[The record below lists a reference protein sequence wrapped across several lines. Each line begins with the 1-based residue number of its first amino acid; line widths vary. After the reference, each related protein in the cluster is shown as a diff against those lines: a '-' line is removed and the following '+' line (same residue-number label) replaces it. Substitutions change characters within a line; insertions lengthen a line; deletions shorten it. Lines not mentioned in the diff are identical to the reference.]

1 MDLMG
6 TYFQSEGLKRV
17 QNEIKSVQN
26 AIFPVSVTGSRGSG
40 KTSWALALAKLRGPH
55 HIVEP
60 DQAPRTVKDWKGLFT
75 DFSTKTLLF
84 ENVEKWS
91 AATQNALSAYLRDGA
106 RLGKGMISTASSQIL
121 VQVQE
126 GHFRHDLYHRLNVRS
141 IQLPR
146 LSQCQEDIESAA
158 LFWIQVHSLVAG
170 QSTPTLSPAALE
182 RLKSLEWTGDW
193 TEFVALLERA
203 LTYCGDQILLEHLVP
218 QPSEFGLSKVEAG
231 LTLAEMEKKLILQTL
246 RLTASNKSQAA
257 RLLGISIRTL
267 RNKLNEYKQ
276 EGFHELV

>member
-1 MDLMG
+1 MDFIG
-6 TYFQSEGLKRV
+6 TNFQSEGLRRV

-26 AIFPVSVTGSRGSG
+26 SPFPVSVVGSRGSG
-40 KTSWALALAKLRGPH
+40 KTSWALALAKLRGPF

-60 DQAPRTVKDWKGLFT
+60 DQAPRTVKDWKSLFI
-75 DFSTKTLLF
+75 DFSAKTLLF
-84 ENVEKWS
+84 EDVEKWS
-91 AATQNALSAYLRDGA
+91 AATQNALSAYLREGA
-106 RLGKGMISTASSQIL
+106 RFGKGIISTASSQIL
-121 VQVQE
+121 VRVQE
-126 GHFRHDLYHRLNVRS
+126 GLFRHDLYHRLNVRS

-146 LSQCQEDIESAA
+146 LSECQDDIESTAQ
-158 LFWIQVHSLVAG
+158 FWVQVHSLVAG
-170 QSTPTLSPAALE
+170 RSAPIINPDSLE
-182 RLKSLEWTGDW
+182 KLKSVEWTGDW
-193 TEFVALLERA
+193 TEFVSILERA
-203 LTYCGDQILLEHLVP
+203 LTFCSEQILPEHLVL